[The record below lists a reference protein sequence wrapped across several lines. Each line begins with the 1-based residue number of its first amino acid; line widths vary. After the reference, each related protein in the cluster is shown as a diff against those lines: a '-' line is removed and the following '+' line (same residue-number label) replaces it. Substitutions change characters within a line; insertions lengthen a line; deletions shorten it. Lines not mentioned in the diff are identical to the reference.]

1 MKDKDVC
8 RCGGCGAWKV
18 RTRLCFICGIILQA
32 ECVESTAKRLADEI
46 ARREGHTI
54 ARRQRELLEAVA

>member
-8 RCGGCGAWKV
+8 RCGGCGSWKV
-18 RTRLCFICGIILQA
+18 RTRLCFVCGIILQA